1 MFIWLI
7 FRRTIALI
15 TLMVMTYRRTVLV
28 GLALFFGLWISFGS
42 LFSFVP
48 SDGAGIASAAGR
60 VSGGS
65 APVGQPAPA
74 VETYIRGLTNFDA
87 RMMWSALSPDA
98 IGAMQSRGGSVE
110 ALQKSL
116 DEARQS
122 GARYENVTFIGNYP
136 LQGGGN
142 YIFYVLSRRGF
153 AGPNQVDQVYF
164 VFTLDPGGRIA
175 RIE

>member
-1 MFIWLI
+1 MFIWLMI
-7 FRRTIALI
+7 RRTIALLVLVI
-15 TLMVMTYRRTVLV
+15 MTNRRTVLM
-28 GLALFFGLWISFGS
+28 GLALFFGLWMSLGS
-42 LFSFVP
+42 LGQFATGPGASF
-48 SDGAGIASAAGR
+48 ASAAG
-60 VSGGS
+60 
-65 APVGQPAPA
+65 PTGQPSAA

-87 RMMWSALSPDA
+87 RMMWSALSPEA
-98 IGAMQSRGGSVE
+98 ISAMQSRGGSVE

-136 LQGGGN
+136 LQGGGS